1 MRFVFLVAGA
11 AATGALST
19 SAITTFAPQ
28 TAQTFLAVTALG
40 GDLRNFKVD
49 INPIGKVYQY
59 VMQQVTSG
67 QPGVSWP
74 QGPGLTMQPIDV
86 SKLGFKIDEQEIQRF
101 NAQGMAPTCAILPA
115 GAACRP
121 IEAVTGDY
129 DVKLG
134 WSGRTFIGS
143 PSTTIQALVIC
154 FELPSTKDAGTKLC
168 RSPMTAM
175 TLERESR
182 KSISWFGPTGEV
194 KLRQPMLDR

>member
-28 TAQTFLAVTALG
+28 TAQTFQAAIALG

-101 NAQGMAPTCAILPA
+101 NAQGMASQIQDNTRRMQDISAYMRNPA
-115 GAACRP
+115 GWR
-121 IEAVTGDY
+121 G
-129 DVKLG
+129 
-134 WSGRTFIGS
+134 
-143 PSTTIQALVIC
+143 
-154 FELPSTKDAGTKLC
+154 LP
-168 RSPMTAM
+168 PH
-175 TLERESR
+175 
-182 KSISWFGPTGEV
+182 
-194 KLRQPMLDR
+194 